1 MDFINTGV
9 PHTVV
14 QVRNLSAHPVVEQGR
29 AVRHHPRFAPAGTN
43 ADFISVSGPGL
54 IELRTYERGV
64 EDETLA
70 CGTGAIASALVAAAR
85 GMVESPVTVKTTG
98 GDLLKI
104 HFQRAGESFRQVW
117 LEGPTAI
124 ACEGRLHEEACKRG
138 SRKEVKMFGGSI
150 VAIVTP
156 FRNGKVDEDAYREL
170 IEFQIQNGTSAIVPC
185 GTTGESATLSMEE
198 HGRVIEIAVAAAK
211 KRVPVIAGAGGNSTR
226 EAIELSGHAKKCGA
240 DATLQVVPYYNKPT
254 QEGIYQHFRA
264 IAKAVPLPQVVY
276 NIPGRTGV
284 NMLPQT
290 VARVAELPEVVA
302 IKEASGDLGQMAE
315 VVRLA
320 GDKITLLSG
329 DDNLTLPVLAIGGKG
344 VISVVANI
352 VPEGLGRHGRRM
364 GEGGRGQAP
373 GSCSTSCFPSARPCF
388 TRPTPFP

>member
-1 MDFINTGV
+1 
-9 PHTVV
+9 
-14 QVRNLSAHPVVEQGR
+14 
-29 AVRHHPRFAPAGTN
+29 
-43 ADFISVSGPGL
+43 
-54 IELRTYERGV
+54 
-64 EDETLA
+64 
-70 CGTGAIASALVAAAR
+70 
-85 GMVESPVTVKTTG
+85 
-98 GDLLKI
+98 
-104 HFQRAGESFRQVW
+104 
-117 LEGPTAI
+117 
-124 ACEGRLHEEACKRG
+124 
-138 SRKEVKMFGGSI
+138 MFGGSI

-156 FRNGKVDEDAYREL
+156 FRNGKVDEEAFRAL
-170 IEFQIQNGTSAIVPC
+170 IEFQIQNGTRAIVPC

-198 HGRVIEIAVAAAK
+198 HGRVIEMAVAAAG
-211 KRVPVIAGAGGNSTR
+211 KRVPVIAGAGGNSTH
-226 EAIELSGHAKKCGA
+226 EAIELSSHAKKCGA

-264 IAKAVPLPQVVY
+264 IAKAVPLPQVIY

-320 GDKITLLSG
+320 GDRITLLSG

-352 VPEGLGRHGRRM
+352 VPRDSADLVEAWEKGDVAGARQRFYKLLPLCQAMFYETNPIPVKTSLALMGKTDGEMRLPLCPMLPANLERLKAALKAYGLI
-364 GEGGRGQAP
+364 
-373 GSCSTSCFPSARPCF
+373 
-388 TRPTPFP
+388 